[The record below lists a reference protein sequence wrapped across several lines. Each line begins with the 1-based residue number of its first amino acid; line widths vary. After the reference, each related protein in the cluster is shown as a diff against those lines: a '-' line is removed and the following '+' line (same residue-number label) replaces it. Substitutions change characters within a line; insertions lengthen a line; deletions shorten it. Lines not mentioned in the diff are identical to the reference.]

1 MNIEKVKICLEGLE
15 LVGNAHLQTAK
26 DRVIDLL
33 NDKSEQFLALT
44 DVKIFDNRAQLVGE
58 DPFVCVNKDRISML
72 RLSKE

>member
-1 MNIEKVKICLEGLE
+1 MSIERVKICLEGLE
-15 LVGNAHLQTAK
+15 MVGNVHLQTAK
-26 DRVIDLL
+26 NRVIDLL